1 MINIPFEWRT
11 ALAMDESLGK
21 IYAVNVRNFLIKY
34 KRKSLL
40 IDNNVIIYKDEKGQI
55 VDKKTWMK
63 ISENRLYLLYDI
75 DHNKIG

>member
-1 MINIPFEWRT
+1 M
-11 ALAMDESLGK
+11 
-21 IYAVNVRNFLIKY
+21 KY

-40 IDNNVIIYKDEKGQI
+40 FENNVVIYKDEKGQI

-75 DHNKIG
+75 DHNKINLQLKKENIDVKYAYDGQKIKIKL

>member
-1 MINIPFEWRT
+1 M
-11 ALAMDESLGK
+11 
-21 IYAVNVRNFLIKY
+21 KY
-34 KRKSLL
+34 KGKSLL

-55 VDKKTWMK
+55 IDKKTWMK

>member
-1 MINIPFEWRT
+1 M
-11 ALAMDESLGK
+11 
-21 IYAVNVRNFLIKY
+21 KY

-40 IDNNVIIYKDEKGQI
+40 FENNVVIYKDEKGQI
-55 VDKKTWMK
+55 VYKKTWMK